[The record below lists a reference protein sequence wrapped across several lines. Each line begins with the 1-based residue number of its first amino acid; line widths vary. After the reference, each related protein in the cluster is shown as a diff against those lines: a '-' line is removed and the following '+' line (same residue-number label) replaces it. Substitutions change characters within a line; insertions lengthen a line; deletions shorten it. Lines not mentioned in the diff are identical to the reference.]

1 MMKRALVVVKNRLVQ
16 EAVVS
21 ALRKVG
27 FFVEK
32 SSSQET
38 DRILTLLDAF
48 AATTLLMDVTR
59 FGDGSFEMRMDTIK
73 EAKRL
78 NPELKAVLICDKVS
92 DENNAHRI
100 KCAKEEGGID
110 AFFYESVPSDYI
122 ADAVDAL

>member
-1 MMKRALVVVKNRLVQ
+1 MKRALVVVKNRLVQ

-32 SSSQET
+32 SSSQDT
-38 DRILTLLDAF
+38 DRILTLVDAF
-48 AATTLLMDVTR
+48 SATTLLMDVTR

>member
-1 MMKRALVVVKNRLVQ
+1 MKRALVVVKNRLVQ

-100 KCAKEEGGID
+100 KCAKEEGSID

>member
-1 MMKRALVVVKNRLVQ
+1 MKRALVVVKNRLVQ

-59 FGDGSFEMRMDTIK
+59 FGDGSFEMRMDTVR
-73 EAKRL
+73 EAKSQ

-92 DENNAHRI
+92 DESNAHRI
-100 KCAKEEGGID
+100 KCVKEEGRID

>member
-1 MMKRALVVVKNRLVQ
+1 MKRALVVVKNRLVQ
-16 EAVVS
+16 ETVVS

-78 NPELKAVLICDKVS
+78 NPDVKAVLICDKVS

>member
-1 MMKRALVVVKNRLVQ
+1 MKRALVVVKNRLVQ

-32 SSSQET
+32 SSCQET
-38 DRILTLLDAF
+38 DRILTLIDAF

-59 FGDGSFEMRMDTIK
+59 FGDGSFDMRMDTVR
-73 EAKRL
+73 EAKSR
-78 NPELKAVLICDKVS
+78 NPELKVVLICDKVS
-92 DENNAHRI
+92 DESNAHRI
-100 KCAKEEGGID
+100 KCAKEEGRID

-122 ADAVDAL
+122 ADAIDAL